1 MSSSLTGKFIA
12 NTFQRLFQRSGNTVA
27 NGYESVNLNVGLQND
42 NYTLLNGLG
51 QKIKGFIFDRGVA
64 GGDGGIY
71 IQTEDMKLTSDFGL
85 RLDVQN
91 ERANITS
98 KNKDILISTDNSTPG
113 DVLEDRRR
121 LILKGGVPGSMSNT
135 YLASQLNGGVS
146 GDSEQLTLQ
155 LQGRLSVEHTSQI
168 VLDVDSDGIEELAL
182 VSGIYTETAGAEYQM
197 WQKVGN
203 IVTVSGVWASGVDAY
218 AGTGK
223 IPVPIIT
230 MNATEPNIIRAYG
243 VGDYDSGSCHVS
255 SSSSPDSVIITTS
268 SGLPINNEFVSISYS
283 YVLEF

>member
-1 MSSSLTGKFIA
+1 MSSTLTGKFIA
-12 NTFQRLFQRSGNTVA
+12 NTFQRLFQRSGNANA
-27 NGYESVNLNVGLQND
+27 NGYESVDFINGGLQD
-42 NYTLLNGLG
+42 DSLTLLNGLG
-51 QKIKGFIFDRGVA
+51 QKIKGFIFDRGIA

-71 IQTEDMKLTSDFGL
+71 IQTPAMKNNKDFGL
-85 RLDVQN
+85 RLDVQD

-98 KNKDILISTDNSTPG
+98 KNKDILISTDNSTPS
-113 DVLEDRRR
+113 DILVNRRR
-121 LILKGGVPGSMSNT
+121 LILKGGVPGSMSST
-135 YLASQLNGGVS
+135 YLASELNGGVT
-146 GDSEQLTLQ
+146 GGQEQITLQ

-182 VSGIYTETAGAEYQM
+182 VSGIYTDGGEYQM

-203 IVTVSGVWASGVDAY
+203 IVTVSGVWETDG
-218 AGTGK
+218 AGE

-230 MNATEPNIIRAYG
+230 TGATQPNIIRAYG
-243 VGDYDSGSCHVS
+243 VGDYPSGSCYVS

-268 SGLPINNEFVSISYS
+268 SSGLPITNQVVSISYS